1 MRNFAYRT
9 KTNNYNHFNK
19 QDYNMKKIFTLMLA
33 LAAIMPMKAAGL
45 SEHDANNVIGWAA
58 VGKTTGS
65 QDKNEIT
72 VTTFADLQKALN
84 TSGARTIYISGE
96 ITMEKR
102 LYVKNGNLTIYG
114 LPGSKLVNPKNTKK
128 EYNNSGVLY
137 FQDAKNVIF
146 RNVVFS
152 CGGAFDVGGYDCLC
166 LESCSNFWIDH
177 CEFYDGM
184 DGNIDIVE
192 GSDCI
197 TFTWCKFGYNLP
209 PQSTGKEEA
218 ADHRFSNLIGNND
231 GMSSD
236 NGHMRVTFSNCWW
249 AEGCVERMPRVRFGK
264 VHVANCLYSSSVT
277 QYCFGVGYMS
287 KIYAE
292 NNAFVSD
299 AAKSHIWKYP
309 NEKAKEAHHFKLVNS
324 LGAAD
329 VDLAK
334 GTETHFNPSTAYSDV
349 AVYAPDLVESTVTT
363 FGGATLT
370 EEQLKTRGNK
380 PTAVEVVEASAEAK
394 NVEYYTLDGIKIA
407 DPQNYKGLLKK
418 RVKK

>member
-1 MRNFAYRT
+1 
-9 KTNNYNHFNK
+9 
-19 QDYNMKKIFTLMLA
+19 MKKIFTFMLA
-33 LAAIMPMKAAGL
+33 LVGFMPVMADDL
-45 SEHDANNVIGWAA
+45 SGYDANNVIGWAA
-58 VGKTTGS
+58 VGGKTTGG
-65 QDKNEIT
+65 QDQNKMVVTNFNELK
-72 VTTFADLQKALN
+72 AALN
-84 TSGARTIYISGE
+84 SKESKRTIYISGE
-96 ITMEKR
+96 ITMEQR

-114 LPGSKLVNPKNTKK
+114 LPGSKLVNPKNTKA
-128 EYNNSGVLY
+128 EYNKSGVLY

-166 LESCSNFWIDH
+166 LESCENFWIDH

-192 GSDCI
+192 GSDLI

-231 GMSSD
+231 GMTSD

-264 VHVANCLYSSSVT
+264 VHVANCLYSSTVT

-309 NEKAKEAHHFKLVNS
+309 NEKAQEAHHFKLVNS
-324 LGAAD
+324 VGAAD

-334 GTETHFNPSTAYSDV
+334 GTETNFDPSTAYSDV
-349 AVYAPDLVESTVTT
+349 VVYAPNEVEATVTQYA
-363 FGGATLT
+363 GAKLT
-370 EEQLKTRGNK
+370 EEQLTSRGK
-380 PTAVEVVEASAEAK
+380 ATAVENVEVSAEAK
-394 NVEYYTLDGIKIA
+394 SVEYYTLDGKKITSA
-407 DPQNYKGLLKK
+407 DQG
-418 RVKK
+418 VKLMKVKINK